1 MSGFFIYVRVENNFY
16 KYSSMKLKLRFK
28 ILIILV
34 CLVVVSGCKSES
46 EKNKS
51 DIKFA
56 SVFQKNWDGSNKNM
70 YKIYLSMRKIDSLS
84 AEYNLKFTKKNS
96 KGL

>member
-1 MSGFFIYVRVENNFY
+1 
-16 KYSSMKLKLRFK
+16 MKLNLRFK

-56 SVFQKNWDGSNKNM
+56 SIYQKNGMDQDKNI

-96 KGL
+96 QRFISFIIIVF

>member
-16 KYSSMKLKLRFK
+16 KYSSMKLNLRFK

-56 SVFQKNWDGSNKNM
+56 SIYQKNWDGSSKNM

>member
-16 KYSSMKLKLRFK
+16 KYSSMKLNLRFK

-56 SVFQKNWDGSNKNM
+56 SIYQDSWKESSKNM

-96 KGL
+96 KGS